1 MADSFKHHF
10 LIAMPALTDSF
21 FYRSVV
27 YLCEHDADG
36 AMGLII
42 NRPTKIM
49 LTELLSHL
57 EVDNDSEAKMNTPV
71 LFGGPVQKE
80 QGMVL
85 HGGPAQWPNTMEIH
99 QGVYLTTSSEIL
111 PTLGTDTGPEHF
123 LVTLGYAGW
132 GAGQIEQELADNTWL
147 TVSATTEILFETP
160 ADQRWHTA
168 ANLLGINIDLIS
180 ANAGRA

>member
-1 MADSFKHHF
+1 MTDSLKHHF
-10 LIAMPALTDSF
+10 LIAMPALADSF

-27 YLCEHDADG
+27 YLCEHDDDG

-49 LTELLSHL
+49 LTELLRHL
-57 EVDNDSEAKMNTPV
+57 EIDNDSESKMSTPV

-85 HGGPAQWPNTMEIH
+85 HGGPADWRNTMEID
-99 QGVYLTTSSEIL
+99 QGIYLTTSSEIL
-111 PTLGTDTGPEHF
+111 PTLGTDSGPERF
-123 LVTLGYAGW
+123 MVTLGYAGW
-132 GAGQIEQELADNTWL
+132 GAGQLEQELADNSWL
-147 TVSATTEILFETP
+147 TVAANTEILFETP
-160 ADQRWHTA
+160 ADQRWHAA

-180 ANAGRA
+180 ASSGHA